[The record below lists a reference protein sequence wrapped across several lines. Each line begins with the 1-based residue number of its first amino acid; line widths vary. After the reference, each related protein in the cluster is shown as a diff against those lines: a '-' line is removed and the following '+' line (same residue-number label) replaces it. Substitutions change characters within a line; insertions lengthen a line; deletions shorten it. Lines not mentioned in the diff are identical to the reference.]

1 MLFFQCFYSLLATVF
16 KGRVSEVYSY
26 WLQTCFELIWI
37 LSTSFF
43 ICWEIGFMQK
53 FLHRFHKLF
62 QMCHCIIVKV
72 DLLARTLHLILS
84 FKSLRKYPQHP
95 SPPPPPK
102 KNDGDVY
109 VHVLQLN
116 LRRNLSLKFVW
127 NLLRFLRC

>member
-43 ICWEIGFMQK
+43 IYWEIGFMQK

-95 SPPPPPK
+95 SPPPPPQK
-102 KNDGDVY
+102 KMMEMY
-109 VHVLQLN
+109 MSMFYN
-116 LRRNLSLKFVW
+116 LTYAETSLW
-127 NLLRFLRC
+127 NLFETF